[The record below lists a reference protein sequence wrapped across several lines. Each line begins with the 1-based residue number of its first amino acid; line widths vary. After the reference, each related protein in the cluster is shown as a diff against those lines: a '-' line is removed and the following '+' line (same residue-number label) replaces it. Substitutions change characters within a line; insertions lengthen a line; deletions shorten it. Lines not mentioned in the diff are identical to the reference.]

1 VPDGWHHAVTLSNA
15 DVHEMYGKPSYR
27 ELWTKALN
35 ALESDESAFTVKA
48 VDVHTAND
56 LGGLLGAFDQPTPA
70 RRKLRPGTR
79 TTVTVAELE
88 VRLRRGKFG
97 NGLRELLETLTG
109 KPVVSRAERREIFT
123 AEPARPGLKSQPWV
137 EGWLDHCQSPRRME
151 STEVR
156 ATAQRCAA
164 ILARLQR
171 TPVRYRRLRM
181 NAGCHGCVPE

>member
-1 VPDGWHHAVTLSNA
+1 
-15 DVHEMYGKPSYR
+15 
-27 ELWTKALN
+27 
-35 ALESDESAFTVKA
+35 
-48 VDVHTAND
+48 
-56 LGGLLGAFDQPTPA
+56 
-70 RRKLRPGTR
+70 
-79 TTVTVAELE
+79 LE